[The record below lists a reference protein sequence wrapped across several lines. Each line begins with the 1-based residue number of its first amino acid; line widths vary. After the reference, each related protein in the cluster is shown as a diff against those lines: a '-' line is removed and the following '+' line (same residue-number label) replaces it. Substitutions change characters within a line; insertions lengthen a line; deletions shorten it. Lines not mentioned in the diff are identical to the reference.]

1 MKCLNRCLA
10 LFLCIIMILS
20 VPNTVFAAN
29 STTDSEDIQVYSVP
43 IISNEYNGSHVTF
56 YGVGGKFYLS
66 FDDIKEL
73 TRFELEETDT
83 TITLTQGLRELVV
96 EKSSGHL
103 VDCDFVDQGNIGII
117 QYDG

>member
-20 VPNTVFAAN
+20 VPNTVFATN
-29 STTDSEDIQVYSVP
+29 FTTNSEDIQVYSVP

-66 FDDIKEL
+66 FVSI
-73 TRFELEETDT
+73 RI
-83 TITLTQGLRELVV
+83 TIPFMKLIVT
-96 EKSSGHL
+96 SSS
-103 VDCDFVDQGNIGII
+103 
-117 QYDG
+117 